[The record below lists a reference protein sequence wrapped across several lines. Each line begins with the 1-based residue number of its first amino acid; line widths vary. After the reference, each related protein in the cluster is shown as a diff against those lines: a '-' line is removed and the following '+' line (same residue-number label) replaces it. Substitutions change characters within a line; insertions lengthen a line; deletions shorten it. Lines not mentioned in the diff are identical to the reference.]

1 MVWAWLDAGAY
12 KTEDEVYDANV
23 SGDVMSGASSESRS
37 GSGANAQKS
46 TAKYEDLA
54 LQFARSLDTFC
65 QSNYDRI
72 VAQRK

>member
-1 MVWAWLDAGAY
+1 MFRLY
-12 KTEDEVYDANV
+12 
-23 SGDVMSGASSESRS
+23 RS
-37 GSGANAQKS
+37 GSGAYAQKS
-46 TAKYEDLA
+46 VAKYEDLA